1 MSIHIDH
8 DRMISDTTKHGAWRL
23 PVGRDVWEVSWLPGR
38 LLDRD
43 TATTAMTLAEIVATR
58 TADNGLHHD
67 DPAWALIDALA
78 SELGLT
84 GPAAVTRLGV

>member
-8 DRMISDTTKHGAWRL
+8 DHMISRASTHHARRVHGH
-23 PVGRDVWEVSWLPGR
+23 DWEVSWLPEQQLTR
-38 LLDRD
+38 ND
-43 TATTAMTLAEIVATR
+43 AITAMTLAEIVATK
-58 TADNGLHHD
+58 TAAGGLSCD
-67 DPAWALIDALA
+67 DPDWSLIDALA